1 MKRGGAIAGRGT
13 VGTAYI
19 KPDLEME
26 ALLPEGCTW
35 KDGYVMKVFEKRSE
49 GKVEWKKTQILR
61 DKKPAGAI
69 YPEDEE
75 SHCILKNKRYALF
88 SRYGG
93 RTIFDLFYM
102 DPGDDPDDAL
112 FNGIDRLEAGTPLA
126 INKEILLDVLKA
138 LQTLEGQ
145 VKEMNANGI
154 FHSDLTV
161 ENVVYQD
168 GVASLIDFGYVDTTG
183 DDESISIREMIDVL
197 GKLKGGATKSRRKA
211 VSSKRRTRRRSSYRS
226 R

>member
-13 VGTAYI
+13 VGTAYV
-19 KPDLEME
+19 KPDPEME

-35 KDGYVMKVFEKRSE
+35 KDGYVMKVFEKKSE
-49 GKVEWKKTQILR
+49 AKVEWKKTQILR
-61 DKKPAGAI
+61 VNKPAGAI

-75 SHCILKNKRYALF
+75 SHCILKNKRHALF

-126 INKEILLDVLKA
+126 INKGILLDVLKA
-138 LQTLEGQ
+138 LKTLEGQ

-183 DDESISIREMIDVL
+183 NDESESIREMIDVL
-197 GKLKGGATKSRRKA
+197 GKLKGGSRRRA
-211 VSSKRRTRRRSSYRS
+211 ASSKRRTRRRLSSRS